1 MPVAL
6 QIEPMSDS
14 LLYVKFVVVF
24 LMFLLIVVQLFN
36 EVLLSTPMT
45 TTLMSLVVAI
55 VAIDLM

>member
-1 MPVAL
+1 VPVAL